1 MDLTGIDPNRI
12 PRHVAAVMDGNGRW
26 ATRRGLKRT
35 EGHAA
40 GEEALFDAVDGAIEL
55 GLDWFTVY
63 AFSTENWK
71 RPPDEVRYLMG
82 FNKGILE
89 RHAED
94 LNERNVRIR
103 FIGRRDWRVPRGV
116 LRRMEWATDLT
127 RTNTGLTFTI
137 AFNYGGR
144 AELVDAV
151 RQLVADGVKPEKID
165 EKAIRARL
173 YFFTLG
179 LLGIG
184 WLIDLFLIPGMARSA
199 RQKYAD
205 GPVDYDIS
213 WLLLTFLG
221 AFGIHRFYRGAWLT
235 GLLYLCTGG
244 LLFAGVVW
252 DFWFLNEQCSA
263 RNMELAR
270 PAPRVE
276 RPVTF

>member
-1 MDLTGIDPNRI
+1 MSRTAESSDTHSTLLGYILWIFGFLGAHRFYFGKKLTG
-12 PRHVAAVMDGNGRW
+12 
-26 ATRRGLKRT
+26 T
-35 EGHAA
+35 
-40 GEEALFDAVDGAIEL
+40 
-55 GLDWFTVY
+55 
-63 AFSTENWK
+63 
-71 RPPDEVRYLMG
+71 
-82 FNKGILE
+82 
-89 RHAED
+89 
-94 LNERNVRIR
+94 
-103 FIGRRDWRVPRGV
+103 
-116 LRRMEWATDLT
+116 
-127 RTNTGLTFTI
+127 
-137 AFNYGGR
+137 
-144 AELVDAV
+144 
-151 RQLVADGVKPEKID
+151 
-165 EKAIRARL
+165 L

-184 WLIDLFLIPGMARSA
+184 WLIDLFLIPGMARNA
-199 RQKYAD
+199 RQRYAD

-244 LLFAGVVW
+244 VFLLGIMW